1 MDHPAALFLA
11 CVALMAGVAA
21 VVFALIVR
29 PARRRT

>member
-1 MDHPAALFLA
+1 MAALFFA
-11 CVALMAGVAA
+11 CLALMAGVAA